1 MGSPVAVLSLVGFGA
16 FVLASSIAG
25 LRLLRLAART
35 RQAPEAVLGA
45 ALLLGGGIGYLLMV
59 LAHDV
64 LPRGL
69 APATLVAANLSLHTG
84 ALLLALGTA
93 HIFRPGEARARAGVA
108 AIAVVLAVSDAL
120 RLRDPGT
127 IPPGA
132 LVFWTATLGS
142 AAAYGW
148 SAFEAGRY
156 ALLLRRRLRLGIADP
171 AVARRI
177 GLWAAACAAALAMHG
192 ISIANRFAVAEGTHP
207 VLLAAS
213 SGLGLGAASCLWL
226 AFFPPRRARA
236 ALAGGAV

>member
-120 RLRDPGT
+120 RLRDPGA